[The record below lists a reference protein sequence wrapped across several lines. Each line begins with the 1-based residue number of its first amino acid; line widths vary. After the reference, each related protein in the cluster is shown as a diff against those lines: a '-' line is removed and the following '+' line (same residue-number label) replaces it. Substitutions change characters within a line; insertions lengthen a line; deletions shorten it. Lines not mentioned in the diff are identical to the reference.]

1 MKKISTFLLLIT
13 FSLTLFSQTPKKV
26 AVFNPEGSIMN
37 DIKHIVRE
45 EVSNAIVNTPN
56 YSVVERSMIEKV
68 LEETKFQMGGL
79 VDDSQISELG
89 RMMGADYVCY
99 GSISML
105 GSNYYVSLKMVD
117 VITARVI
124 MQRTG
129 TTQEGLND
137 LVAVTENLA
146 YQLVNITGRETPRP
160 AERTVA
166 KTPGIPGSKMV
177 ALVGVRPEPND
188 PVAKTI
194 TDHISNKLSQKY
206 SVTLANSTI
215 SGTVRTICRNA
226 VENHQAGYVLLI
238 TLSYS
243 GRTFAYEAE
252 LFDTETER
260 RVFPNVDKKLSRRDY
275 SEQQLAE
282 EIWRVYESAL
292 MRN

>member
-1 MKKISTFLLLIT
+1 MKRISIFLLLIT
-13 FSLTLFSQTPKKV
+13 FSLTIFSQTPKKV
-26 AVFNPEGSIMN
+26 AVFNPEGSVMES
-37 DIKHIVRE
+37 IKHIVRE

-99 GSISML
+99 GSIA
-105 GSNYYVSLKMVD
+105 GIGHNYYVSLKMVD
-117 VITARVI
+117 VVTARVI

-129 TTQEGLND
+129 STQEGLND

-146 YQLVNITGRETPRP
+146 YQLVNITGREISKPTAQATKR
-160 AERTVA
+160 
-166 KTPGIPGSKMV
+166 TPGVPGSKMV
-177 ALVGVRPEPND
+177 TLVGVRPEPND
-188 PVAKTI
+188 PVARTI
-194 TDHISNKLSQKY
+194 TDHISNQLSQRY
-206 SVTLANSTI
+206 SVTVANSPI

-226 VENHQAGYVLLI
+226 VDNHQAGYVLLV

-243 GRTFAYEAE
+243 RRTFDYRAE
-252 LFDTETER
+252 LFDTETGE
-260 RVFPNVDKKLSRRDY
+260 RVFPNVDNKLSRRDY

-282 EIWRVYESAL
+282 EIWKVYESAL

>member
-1 MKKISTFLLLIT
+1 MLLIT

-206 SVTLANSTI
+206 SVTVANSTI